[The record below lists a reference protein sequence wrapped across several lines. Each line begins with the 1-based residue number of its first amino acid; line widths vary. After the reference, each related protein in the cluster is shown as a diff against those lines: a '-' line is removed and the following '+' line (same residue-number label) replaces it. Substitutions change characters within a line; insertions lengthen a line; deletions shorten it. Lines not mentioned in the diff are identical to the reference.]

1 MASCYPPAGEQHEQ
15 SEQLLGQQGQQQ
27 EQEQELYMSWMLWY
41 IQHGDL
47 PGMRRLLDSH
57 GFCDFTSP
65 QGLQPVHLAA
75 RYQVRLACLH
85 LQCVCCHILFLC
97 MLLKC

>member
-1 MASCYPPAGEQHEQ
+1 MASCYPPVGEQHEQ

-27 EQEQELYMSWMLWY
+27 QEQQLYMSWMLWY

-47 PGMRRLLDSH
+47 PGLRRLLDSH
-57 GFCDFTSP
+57 GFYDFISP